1 MKRQML
7 VKIFR
12 WTIFFLTLMLP
23 LGASAQKYRRDCYLS
38 EQARY
43 NCFMQSHTGS
53 LEIAKTRAA
62 ERRDILEQQA
72 AARPDLIAERN
83 QRRERELQE
92 LRQIVE
98 AALRRNVTN
107 EGKKYQVNYGIVLE
121 PRVAESQEQSDR

>member
-1 MKRQML
+1 
-7 VKIFR
+7 
-12 WTIFFLTLMLP
+12 
-23 LGASAQKYRRDCYLS
+23 
-38 EQARY
+38 
-43 NCFMQSHTGS
+43 MQSHTGS
-53 LEIAKTRAA
+53 LETAKTRAA
-62 ERRDILEQQA
+62 VRRDILEQQA

-121 PRVAESQEQSDR
+121 PRVAESQEKSDR

>member
-1 MKRQML
+1 
-7 VKIFR
+7 
-12 WTIFFLTLMLP
+12 
-23 LGASAQKYRRDCYLS
+23 
-38 EQARY
+38 
-43 NCFMQSHTGS
+43 MQSHTGS
-53 LEIAKTRAA
+53 LETAKTRAA
-62 ERRDILEQQA
+62 ERREVLEQQA

-107 EGKKYQVNYGIVLE
+107 KGKKYQVNHGIILG

>member
-1 MKRQML
+1 MKRQKP
-7 VKIFR
+7 VKFFG
-12 WTIFFLTLMLP
+12 WFIFFLILMIP
-23 LGASAQKYRRDCYLS
+23 FGASAQKYRRDCYLS

-53 LEIAKTRAA
+53 LETAKTRAA
-62 ERRDILEQQA
+62 ERRNILQQQA

-98 AALRRNVTN
+98 AALQRNITN
-107 EGKKYQVNYGIVLE
+107 EGKKYRVNYGIVLE
-121 PRVAESQEQSDR
+121 PRVVNSQEQSDN

>member
-1 MKRQML
+1 
-7 VKIFR
+7 
-12 WTIFFLTLMLP
+12 
-23 LGASAQKYRRDCYLS
+23 
-38 EQARY
+38 
-43 NCFMQSHTGS
+43 MQSHTGS
-53 LEIAKTRAA
+53 LETAKTRAA

-107 EGKKYQVNYGIVLE
+107 EREKYQVNYGIFLE
-121 PRVAESQEQSDR
+121 PRAFESQEQSDR

>member
-1 MKRQML
+1 
-7 VKIFR
+7 
-12 WTIFFLTLMLP
+12 
-23 LGASAQKYRRDCYLS
+23 
-38 EQARY
+38 
-43 NCFMQSHTGS
+43 MQSHTGS
-53 LEIAKTRAA
+53 LENSKTRAV

-107 EGKKYQVNYGIVLE
+107 KGKKYQVNYGIFLE
-121 PRVAESQEQSDR
+121 PRAFESQEQSDR

>member
-1 MKRQML
+1 
-7 VKIFR
+7 
-12 WTIFFLTLMLP
+12 
-23 LGASAQKYRRDCYLS
+23 
-38 EQARY
+38 
-43 NCFMQSHTGS
+43 MQSHTGS
-53 LEIAKTRAA
+53 LETAKTRAA

-83 QRRERELQE
+83 QRREMELQE

-107 EGKKYQVNYGIVLE
+107 EGKKYRVNYEIVLE

>member
-1 MKRQML
+1 
-7 VKIFR
+7 
-12 WTIFFLTLMLP
+12 
-23 LGASAQKYRRDCYLS
+23 
-38 EQARY
+38 
-43 NCFMQSHTGS
+43 MQSHTGS
-53 LEIAKTRAA
+53 LENAKTRA
-62 ERRDILEQQA
+62 EQLRDTLKQQA

-121 PRVAESQEQSDR
+121 PRAFESQEQSDR

>member
-1 MKRQML
+1 MKRQKL

-12 WTIFFLTLMLP
+12 WYIFFLILMIP

-43 NCFMQSHTGS
+43 NCFMQSYKGS
-53 LEIAKTRAA
+53 LETAKTKAA
-62 ERRDILEQQA
+62 ERRDILQQQA
-72 AARPDLIAERN
+72 AARPDLNAERN

-98 AALRRNVTN
+98 AALQRNITN
-107 EGKKYQVNYGIVLE
+107 EGKKYRINYGIVLE
-121 PRVAESQEQSDR
+121 PRAVESQEQSDN

>member
-1 MKRQML
+1 
-7 VKIFR
+7 
-12 WTIFFLTLMLP
+12 
-23 LGASAQKYRRDCYLS
+23 
-38 EQARY
+38 
-43 NCFMQSHTGS
+43 MQSHTGS
-53 LEIAKTRAA
+53 LEIAKTRAV

-107 EGKKYQVNYGIVLE
+107 KGKKYQLNYGIFLE
-121 PRVAESQEQSDR
+121 PRAFESQEQSDR